1 MKLYAPAYYS
11 RFACIADRCTHTC
24 CVGWEID
31 VDEQSLQTY
40 STLSHPYGRVLR
52 ESISTEGTPHFRL
65 GEGERC
71 PHLEPG
77 GLCRLILE
85 LGEEALCR
93 ICREHP
99 RFYNDTSRG
108 REVGL
113 GMACEEA
120 CRLILTS
127 DDYDEWIVLGEVE
140 GTPEGDFFDA
150 LPYREIIFGI
160 LREARPYGE
169 RLQKIEETFGVSPAV
184 YSDGEWRALLESL
197 EYMDEAHRAWGKSF
211 SMDAQVPSTLEP
223 ALERALAY
231 FVYRHVTEAWD
242 ETDFCARLGGCLV
255 LERLL
260 ASLAAREGVERAED
274 LIPLARALSEELEYS
289 EENTEILRNAFL
301 GEE

>member
-40 STLSHPYGRVLR
+40 TTLTHPYGRVLR
-52 ESISTEGTPHFRL
+52 ESLSTEGTPHFRL
-65 GEGERC
+65 REGERC

-85 LGEEALCR
+85 LGESYLCE

-120 CRLILTS
+120 CRRILTS
-127 DDYDEWIVLGEVE
+127 DDYDEWIELGEVE
-140 GTPEGDFFDA
+140 GTPDGEAFDA
-150 LPYREIIFGI
+150 LPYREALFGI

-169 RLQKIEETFGVSPAV
+169 RLQKIEETFGISPALR
-184 YSDGEWRALLESL
+184 SNGEWRTLLKSL
-197 EYMDEAHRAWGKSF
+197 EYMDEAHRAWSDAF
-211 SMDAQVPSTLEP
+211 SMDVRVSPSLEP

-260 ASLAAREGVERAED
+260 ASLAAREGVLRTED

-289 EENTEILRNAFL
+289 EENTERLRNAFL
-301 GEE
+301 VEE